1 MTPLLSPLRRTS
13 DVVNRVV
20 IAVCA
25 VLLALM
31 LVISAASVVLEL
43 ALAAAERVGQA
54 EIFHEGA
61 FAWLYRNTRPS
72 LFSLLL
78 PWFAMLS
85 ITVAFKYGEHIAILA
100 LRRGLPRAAL
110 GLVRW
115 ICFTAIALF
124 AVALVWYGVEFAS
137 GATNVLILSDTLQV
151 SQRWTA
157 AAVPVAG
164 AVLSLHL
171 VDGLAL
177 LEERGVLSLED
188 PMQPHTA
195 GTLSDPVRGDGD
207 APLGDDGEGAVPT
220 GAAKIASQA
229 AGGHG

>member
-115 ICFTAIALF
+115 ICFTC
-124 AVALVWYGVEFAS
+124 VC
-137 GATNVLILSDTLQV
+137 
-151 SQRWTA
+151 
-157 AAVPVAG
+157 
-164 AVLSLHL
+164 
-171 VDGLAL
+171 
-177 LEERGVLSLED
+177 
-188 PMQPHTA
+188 
-195 GTLSDPVRGDGD
+195 
-207 APLGDDGEGAVPT
+207 
-220 GAAKIASQA
+220 IASSRA
-229 AGGHG
+229 ASCVAVSCSSCLSPCSAPSTVATTSLGSCLSSF

>member
-1 MTPLLSPLRRTS
+1 MMAKRE
-13 DVVNRVV
+13 RVV
-20 IAVCA
+20 C
-25 VLLALM
+25 
-31 LVISAASVVLEL
+31 
-43 ALAAAERVGQA
+43 
-54 EIFHEGA
+54 
-61 FAWLYRNTRPS
+61 
-72 LFSLLL
+72 
-78 PWFAMLS
+78 
-85 ITVAFKYGEHIAILA
+85 
-100 LRRGLPRAAL
+100 
-110 GLVRW
+110 
-115 ICFTAIALF
+115 AIALF

>member
-1 MTPLLSPLRRTS
+1 MTPLLPPLRRTS
-13 DVVNRVV
+13 DAVNRAV

-25 VLLALM
+25 VLLAMM

-43 ALAAAERVGQA
+43 GLAAAERAGRA

-61 FAWLYRNTRPS
+61 LAWLYRNTRPS
-72 LFSLLL
+72 LFRLLL

-85 ITVAFKYGEHIAILA
+85 ITVAFKYGEHIAILT

-115 ICFTAIALF
+115 ICFTTIALF
-124 AVALVWYGVEFAS
+124 AAALVWYGVEFAS
-137 GATNVLILSDTLQV
+137 GATNVVILSDTLQV

-164 AVLSLHL
+164 VVLSLHL

-177 LEERGVLSLED
+177 LEERGVLSLDEIAQAD
-188 PMQPHTA
+188 MT
-195 GTLSDPVRGDGD
+195 GTLPDPLRGESDASR
-207 APLGDDGEGAVPT
+207 DDGVRD
-220 GAAKIASQA
+220 AARVRPAKVVSQA